1 MINCRNAIIEIVAAI
16 TTIILLFPASTHVVA
31 LSKRKHLALGFG
43 LAILLPVTFTAAVNR
58 ALRGGARREQLMA
71 VE

>member
-31 LSKRKHLALGFG
+31 LSKRKHWALG